1 MAEEKK
7 AKMAQGV
14 VVSAAMNQTAVVKVE
29 RRVQHKLYGKVMT
42 RSTKFHAHD
51 ADNQCAVGDKV
62 RIAQSKPYSKT
73 KTWVLVD
80 VVEKAQ

>member
-1 MAEEKK
+1 MAEAKK

-62 RIAQSKPYSKT
+62 RIAQSTPYSKT